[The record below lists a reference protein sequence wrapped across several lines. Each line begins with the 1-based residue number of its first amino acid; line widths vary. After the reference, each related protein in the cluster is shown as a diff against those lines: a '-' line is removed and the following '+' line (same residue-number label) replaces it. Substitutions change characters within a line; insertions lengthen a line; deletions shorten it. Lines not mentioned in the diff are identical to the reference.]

1 MHDIKFIRDNPKIF
15 DEKMKHRN
23 VSIISEHILKF
34 DKKNRELISNLQI
47 FQEERN
53 LLSKQIGILIK
64 DGKDAT
70 KVQERVTKLKD
81 QISVLDE
88 KIKEC
93 EIKLRDILIN
103 LPNILDDDIPYGV
116 NENDNKIIRSWGEKA
131 KFSFVPKDHVD
142 LTKNDKLNFELGAK
156 ISGSRFVV
164 IKDDLALLE
173 RALINFMLDTNIVKF
188 GREEISPPYIV
199 NSKSLL
205 GTGQLPKFKDE
216 LFETDHNKW
225 LIPTSEVPLTNIVS
239 GEILN
244 DYELPLNFVA
254 YSPCFRSEAGA
265 AGKDTRGMIRQ
276 HQFSKIEMVSIVH
289 PKDSSSKLEE
299 MTNHAEDILKELN
312 LPYRVM
318 LLCSGDTGF
327 SSKKTYDIEV
337 WLPGQNNGLGQY
349 REISSCSNCGD
360 FQARRMNA
368 RFRSKDNKILNFLH
382 TLNGSCLAVGR
393 TMIAIIENYQD
404 QHGDIIIP
412 DVLRPYMR
420 NKQKIDLK

>member
-1 MHDIKFIRDNPKIF
+1 MHDIKFIRDNPKNF
-15 DEKMKHRN
+15 DEKMKNRN
-23 VSIISEHILKF
+23 VNICSELILKI
-34 DKKNRELISNLQI
+34 DKKNRELISNLQM

-64 DGKDAT
+64 DNKDASN
-70 KVQERVTKLKD
+70 VQNSVKKLKD
-81 QISVLDE
+81 QISLTEE
-88 KIKEC
+88 KIKEN
-93 EIKLRDILIN
+93 ENKLRDILIN
-103 LPNILDDDIPYGV
+103 LPNILDDDVPNGA
-116 NENDNKIIRSWGEKA
+116 NEDDNKVIRSWGEKT

-142 LTKNDKLNFELGAK
+142 LSINNKLNFELGAK

-164 IKDDLALLE
+164 IKNDLALLE
-173 RALINFMLDTNIVKF
+173 RALINFMLDTNIIKF

-199 NSKSLL
+199 NSKSLF
-205 GTGQLPKFKDE
+205 GTGQLPKFKDD
-216 LFETDHNKW
+216 LFETQQDKW
-225 LIPTSEVPLTNIVS
+225 LIPTSEVPLTNIVRD
-239 GEILN
+239 EILN
-244 DYELPLNFVA
+244 DFVLPLNFVA

-289 PKDSSSKLEE
+289 PKDSDAKLEE
-299 MTNHAEDILKELN
+299 MTNHAEFILKELN
-312 LPYRVM
+312 LPYRVV

-337 WLPGQNNGLGQY
+337 WLPGQNNSLGQY

-360 FQARRMNA
+360 FQSRRMNA
-368 RFRSKDNKILNFLH
+368 RFRDKESKSINFMH

-404 QHGDIIIP
+404 QHGDVIIP
-412 DVLRPYMR
+412 EVLRPYMQ
-420 NKQKIDLK
+420 NKQIIKLK